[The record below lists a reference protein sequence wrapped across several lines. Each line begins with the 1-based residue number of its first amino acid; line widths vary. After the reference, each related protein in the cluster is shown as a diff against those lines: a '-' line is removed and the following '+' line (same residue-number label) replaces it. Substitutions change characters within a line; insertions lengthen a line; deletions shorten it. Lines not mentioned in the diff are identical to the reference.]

1 MTLAPP
7 PPTESG
13 DTPSVAPSVVPAVT
27 MFSTVWCG
35 YCQRLKAQFSRAGI
49 TWHEVDIEHDAKAA
63 QVVREVNNGCE
74 TVPTILFSDGTALS
88 NPSLKQVQEKIAALR

>member
-13 DTPSVAPSVVPAVT
+13 DAPSVT
-27 MFSTVWCG
+27 IYSTAWCG

-49 TWHEVDIEHDAKAA
+49 TWHEVDIEHDATAA
-63 QVVREVNNGCE
+63 QVVREVNNGSE
-74 TVPTILFSDGTALS
+74 TVPTIVFSDGTALS
-88 NPSLKQVQEKIAALR
+88 NPSLKQVQEKIASL